1 MYDHSGQPFTDPLL
15 PRDFSNWWSNLV
27 EMVRRSGSKVASVLA
42 VWSLVPVIGTV
53 LFDQQSQ
60 RFVNGGPMAAGAT
73 DQISPEQQDEMMRWL
88 GDYLA
93 FAGTWIVI
101 TILLS
106 YLTSAG
112 LASAIRI
119 VLADAA
125 QRPITFGEA
134 MAYGARRG
142 LVMWGWN
149 VIVLVCVLVGV
160 CLCVLPGLYLALAF
174 SLFAPIVVCEGGSAM
189 ARSMR
194 LIHRAFG
201 AMLGRVALLAAFGFG
216 LSLVGGT
223 ITSTATTM
231 GVAWSVAVI
240 IGVIVNLAVQ
250 VATMT
255 VMSGGLLITYA
266 ESRAGEGSLTSTQQL
281 LDEAPA

>member
-1 MYDHSGQPFTDPLL
+1 MYDHTEQPFTDPLV

-27 EMVRRSGSKVASVLA
+27 EMVRRSGAKVAAVLTIWSV
-42 VWSLVPVIGTV
+42 VPVIGTV
-53 LFDQQSQ
+53 IFNEQQQGYVSS
-60 RFVNGGPMAAGAT
+60 GPMAPGAT
-73 DQISPEQQDEMMRWL
+73 VTPQQQDEMFQFL
-88 GDYLA
+88 SDYLA
-93 FAGTWIVI
+93 FAGIWIVI

-112 LASAIRI
+112 LAAAIRI
-119 VLADAA
+119 VLTDAA
-125 QRPITFGEA
+125 RRPISFGEA

-142 LVMWGWN
+142 LVVWGWH
-149 VIVLVCVLVGV
+149 VIVLICVLVGI

-174 SLFAPIVVCEGGSAM
+174 SLFAPVVVCEGGSAM

-201 AMLGRVALLAAFGFG
+201 AMLGRVALLALFGFG
-216 LSLVGGT
+216 LSILGGNISSAAVMLGVNSIVVT
-223 ITSTATTM
+223 VISVIAT
-231 GVAWSVAVI
+231 
-240 IGVIVNLAVQ
+240 LAVQ

-266 ESRAGEGSLTSTQQL
+266 ESRAGEGTLSSTEQL
-281 LDEAPA
+281 MNEAPA

>member
-1 MYDHSGQPFTDPLL
+1 MYDHTEQPFTDPLV

-27 EMVRRSGSKVASVLA
+27 EMVRRSGAKVAAVLTIWSV
-42 VWSLVPVIGTV
+42 VPVIGTV
-53 LFDQQSQ
+53 IFNEQQQGYVSS
-60 RFVNGGPMAAGAT
+60 GPMAPGAT
-73 DQISPEQQDEMMRWL
+73 VTPQQQDEMFQFL
-88 GDYLA
+88 SDYLA
-93 FAGTWIVI
+93 FAGIWIVI

-112 LASAIRI
+112 LAAAIRI
-119 VLADAA
+119 VLTDAA
-125 QRPITFGEA
+125 RRPISFGEA

-142 LVMWGWN
+142 LVVWGWH
-149 VIVLVCVLVGV
+149 VIVLICVLVGI

-174 SLFAPIVVCEGGSAM
+174 SLFAPVVVCEGGSAM

-201 AMLGRVALLAAFGFG
+201 AMLGRVALLALFGFG
-216 LSLVGGT
+216 LSILGGNISSAAVMLGVNSIVVT
-223 ITSTATTM
+223 VISVIAT
-231 GVAWSVAVI
+231 
-240 IGVIVNLAVQ
+240 LAVQ

-266 ESRAGEGSLTSTQQL
+266 ETRAGEGTLSSTEQL
-281 LDEAPA
+281 MNEAPA

>member
-1 MYDHSGQPFTDPLL
+1 MYDHTEQPFTDPLV

-27 EMVRRSGSKVASVLA
+27 EMVRRSGAKVAAVLTIWSV
-42 VWSLVPVIGTV
+42 VPVIGTV
-53 LFDQQSQ
+53 IFNEQQQGYVSS
-60 RFVNGGPMAAGAT
+60 GPMAPGAT
-73 DQISPEQQDEMMRWL
+73 VTPQQQDEMFQFL
-88 GDYLA
+88 SDYLA
-93 FAGTWIVI
+93 FAGIWIVI

-112 LASAIRI
+112 LAAAIRI
-119 VLADAA
+119 VLTDAA
-125 QRPITFGEA
+125 RRPISFGEA

-142 LVMWGWN
+142 VAVWGWH
-149 VIVLVCVLVGV
+149 VIVLICVLVGI

-174 SLFAPIVVCEGGSAM
+174 SLFAPVVVCEGGSAM

-201 AMLGRVALLAAFGFG
+201 AMLGRVALLALFGFG
-216 LSLVGGT
+216 LSILGGNISSAAVMLGVNSIVVT
-223 ITSTATTM
+223 VISVIAT
-231 GVAWSVAVI
+231 
-240 IGVIVNLAVQ
+240 LAVQ

-266 ESRAGEGSLTSTQQL
+266 ETRAGEGTLSSTEQL
-281 LDEAPA
+281 MNEAPA

>member
-1 MYDHSGQPFTDPLL
+1 MYDHTEQPFTDPLV

-27 EMVRRSGSKVASVLA
+27 EMVRRSGTKVAAVLTIWSV
-42 VWSLVPVIGTV
+42 VPVIGTV
-53 LFDQQSQ
+53 IFNEQQQGYVSS
-60 RFVNGGPMAAGAT
+60 GPMAPGAT
-73 DQISPEQQDEMMRWL
+73 VTPQQQDEMFQFL
-88 GDYLA
+88 SDYLA
-93 FAGTWIVI
+93 FAGIWIVI

-112 LASAIRI
+112 LAAAIRI
-119 VLADAA
+119 VLTDAA
-125 QRPITFGEA
+125 RRPISFGEA

-142 LVMWGWN
+142 LVVWGWH
-149 VIVLVCVLVGV
+149 VIVLICVLVGI

-174 SLFAPIVVCEGGSAM
+174 SLFAPVVVCEGGSAM

-201 AMLGRVALLAAFGFG
+201 AMLGRVALLALFGFG
-216 LSLVGGT
+216 LSILGGNISSAAVMLGVNSIVVT
-223 ITSTATTM
+223 VISVIAT
-231 GVAWSVAVI
+231 
-240 IGVIVNLAVQ
+240 LAVQ

-266 ESRAGEGSLTSTQQL
+266 ETRAGEGTLSSTEQL
-281 LDEAPA
+281 MNEAPA